1 MNVLIIG
8 CGRVGSRLAMTLQR
22 QGHTVSV
29 VDSDADSFHKLD
41 GQFHGYTTVGVPI
54 DDQVLRS
61 AGIESC
67 DALAAVTPDDNTNI
81 MVGQMAQRLY
91 RVPRVVARIVDPSR
105 EDVFSQFSLPTVCPT
120 NLSVEAISQAL
131 QPEGEEEGRQLHLGC
146 STVAFSQIPVP
157 KSWAGR
163 WSSEVDQSEQEKL
176 FALLHENGS
185 VTLCGSQPEKLR
197 EGDRLIFSRLV
208 D

>member
-1 MNVLIIG
+1 MNILIIG
-8 CGRVGSRLAMTLQR
+8 CGRVGSRLAATLER

-29 VDSDADSFHKLD
+29 VDQDADSFRLLD
-41 GQFHGYTTVGVPI
+41 GQFQGYTTVGVPI
-54 DDQVLRS
+54 DDQVLRR
-61 AGIESC
+61 AGLESC

-91 RVPRVVARIVDPSR
+91 QVPRVVARIVDPSR

-131 QPEGEEEGRQLHLGC
+131 QWKEEGEPQQVQLGC
-146 STVAFSQIPVP
+146 STISFSQVPVP
-157 KSWAGR
+157 KSWVGR
-163 WSSEVDQSEQEKL
+163 LSSQVEQSENETL
-176 FALLHENGS
+176 FALLHENGA
-185 VTLCGSQPEKLR
+185 VTLCGGQPIKFR
-197 EGDRLIFSRLV
+197 EGDRLVFSRIV

>member
-131 QPEGEEEGRQLHLGC
+131 QAGGEEEGRQR
-146 STVAFSQIPVP
+146 I
-157 KSWAGR
+157 WAALR
-163 WSSEVDQSEQEKL
+163 WPFPRFWFRNPGQ
-176 FALLHENGS
+176 
-185 VTLCGSQPEKLR
+185 
-197 EGDRLIFSRLV
+197 GDGPAR
-208 D
+208 